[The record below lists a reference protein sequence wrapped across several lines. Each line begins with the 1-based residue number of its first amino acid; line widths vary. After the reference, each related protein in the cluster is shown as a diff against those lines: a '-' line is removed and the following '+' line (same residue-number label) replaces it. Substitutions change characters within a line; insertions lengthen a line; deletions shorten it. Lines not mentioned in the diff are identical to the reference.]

1 MACLCF
7 IYFIFIFVHVSVDV
21 IVVCSVVAFLFGFVP
36 FTIYVSVL
44 YMFRSDVSSVLVLG
58 LFCSCLALRRYIL

>member
-7 IYFIFIFVHVSVDV
+7 IYIIFIFVHVSVDV

-36 FTIYVSVL
+36 FTIYVSV
-44 YMFRSDVSSVLVLG
+44 FVHVSFG
-58 LFCSCLALRRYIL
+58 RFFCSCFRFVLFLFGFA